1 MTPDFTLLL
10 VGGMVSA
17 VAVLGFVGW
26 RFGGP
31 DTLAFSPEK
40 SVRREKPRVS
50 SGRDKAN
57 PPGNY
62 SLRPERPGESL
73 R

>member
-10 VGGMVSA
+10 VSGMVFA

-31 DTLAFSPEK
+31 DALAL
-40 SVRREKPRVS
+40 VS
-50 SGRDKAN
+50 SLAVSQRSWIS
-57 PPGNY
+57 
-62 SLRPERPGESL
+62 SLRL
-73 R
+73 